1 MNNTLHG
8 IDRFR
13 DVVLA
18 NEDLQRQLR
27 ETPDKETFLE
37 VMMNL
42 GRECGYNFSIA
53 DIESALGQ
61 ARRTWIE
68 RWIK

>member
-1 MNNTLHG
+1 MNNTLQG

-13 DVVLA
+13 DEVLA

-53 DIESALGQ
+53 DIETALGQ

>member
-8 IDRFR
+8 FDRFR

>member
-1 MNNTLHG
+1 MNNTLQG

-13 DVVLA
+13 DEVLA

-42 GRECGYNFSIA
+42 GRECGYDFSIA
-53 DIESALGQ
+53 DIETALGQ